1 MSNPAAS
8 NADVGT
14 RMREEWNA
22 RARED
27 ANYYV
32 AFGRRDQSTEE
43 FFSTAADVLR
53 DLQREIQRGLP
64 SEGRA
69 RRFLEIGCGPGRL
82 MKPLAEHGG
91 EIHGIDVSNEMVAR
105 ARENLSALRHAH
117 VHTGSGSTLDQFATD
132 SFDFVYSYAVFQHIP
147 DRDVVMS
154 YLREAVR
161 VLKPAGIARVQIN
174 GLPPTAKAYT
184 TWEGVRI
191 SGDEV
196 RAFAR
201 EQGIQLLALEGLET
215 QYMWATFRKREA
227 AEPMGR
233 VQVRWI
239 TNARSS
245 EPVAPLG
252 GPFASIALRVE
263 GLGESADL
271 NHLDVRIAGVPAVPS
286 YLGRS
291 ENDGLRQLN
300 VPVPPGTVPGVAQ
313 VTVNGGAGKVRLIP
327 RPIQIPRVVSVS
339 DGVDLLS
346 TTIRS
351 GTVKA
356 VIEETDGAV
365 ECWFAGQPLPGVE
378 VFCVDPRAPRHEFNI
393 ILPTEL
399 TAGEYQLDL
408 RARGRSIARPRITVA

>member
-1 MSNPAAS
+1 
-8 NADVGT
+8 
-14 RMREEWNA
+14 MREEWNA

-32 AFGRRDQSTEE
+32 AFGRRDQSAEE

-64 SEGRA
+64 ADGRA

-82 MKPLAEHGG
+82 MKPLAEHCG

-105 ARENLSALRHAH
+105 ARENLASLRHAH
-117 VHTGSGSTLDQFATD
+117 VHIGSGSTLDQFATD

-147 DRDVVMS
+147 DREVVMS

-245 EPVAPLG
+245 EPVAPLS

-263 GLGESADL
+263 GLGESVDL

-300 VPVPPGTVPGVAQ
+300 VPVPPGAVPGVAQ
-313 VTVNGGAGKVRLIP
+313 VTVNGGAGKIRLIP
-327 RPIQIPRVVSVS
+327 RPIRIPRVISVS

-351 GTVKA
+351 GAVKA
-356 VIEETDGAV
+356 VIEETDGTV
-365 ECWFAGQPLPGVE
+365 ECWFEGQTLPGVE
-378 VFCVDPRAPRHEFNI
+378 AFCVDPRAPRHEFNI
-393 ILPTEL
+393 ILPSEL

-408 RARGRSIARPRITVA
+408 RTRGRPIARPRIAVF

>member
-1 MSNPAAS
+1 MSNGAVQAQ
-8 NADVGT
+8 
-14 RMREEWNA
+14 MREEWNA

-32 AFGRRDQSTEE
+32 AFGRRDQSSEE

-64 SEGRA
+64 SEARS

-82 MKPLAEHGG
+82 MKPLAEQCG
-91 EIHGIDVSNEMVAR
+91 EIHGIDVSDEMVAR
-105 ARENLSALRHAH
+105 ARKNLSGLAHAH
-117 VHTGSGSTLDQFATD
+117 VHTGSGSTLDQFASD

-147 DRDVVMS
+147 DREVVMS

-174 GLPPTAKAYT
+174 GLPPSAKAYT

-196 RAFAR
+196 RDFAR
-201 EQGIQLLALEGLET
+201 EQKIQLLALEGLET
-215 QYMWATFRKREA
+215 QYMWATFRKREGA
-227 AEPMGR
+227 PPYSR
-233 VQVRWI
+233 VRVRWI

-245 EPVAPLG
+245 EPVAPLS
-252 GPFASIALRVE
+252 GPYASMALRVE

-271 NHLDVRIAGVPAVPS
+271 NHLDVRIAGVAAQPS
-286 YLGRS
+286 YLGRT

-300 VPVPPGTVPGVAQ
+300 VPVPAGVVAGVAE
-313 VTVNGGAGKVRLIP
+313 VTVNGGAGKIRLIP

-339 DGVDLLS
+339 DGVDLMS
-346 TTIRS
+346 TVIRS

-356 VIEETDGAV
+356 VIEETDGTL
-365 ECWFAGQPLPGVE
+365 ECRLNGERALGTE

-393 ILPTEL
+393 ALPPEVS
-399 TAGEYQLDL
+399 AGEHRLEL
-408 RARGRSIARPRITVA
+408 RTRGRLIARPVVVIA